1 MEYFLMATDQV
12 RKIQVPLYLRML
24 TDFAYFS
31 ITGKTK
37 GKRIE
42 RPTSYERAKMNT
54 YNLIAEKFLMKFGI
68 LSLDNS
74 SYDGGKCRL
83 QKVNM
88 GRLSGVELGRPNP
101 L

>member
-1 MEYFLMATDQV
+1 MATDQV

-31 ITGKTK
+31 ITGKTQ
-37 GKRIE
+37 GKRIDSKSA
-42 RPTSYERAKMNT
+42 TSYERATMNTT
-54 YNLIAEKFLMKFGI
+54 YNLIAERFFMKFGI

-83 QKVNM
+83 QKVDM

>member
-31 ITGKTK
+31 ITGKTQ

-42 RPTSYERAKMNT
+42 IGHFIWEGKNEYLQFDCWKVSYEVRHP
-54 YNLIAEKFLMKFGI
+54 E
-68 LSLDNS
+68 S
-74 SYDGGKCRL
+74 R
-83 QKVNM
+83 
-88 GRLSGVELGRPNP
+88 
-101 L
+101 

>member
-42 RPTSYERAKMNT
+42 IGQ
-54 YNLIAEKFLMKFGI
+54 LHMKG
-68 LSLDNS
+68 
-74 SYDGGKCRL
+74 
-83 QKVNM
+83 QK
-88 GRLSGVELGRPNP
+88 
-101 L
+101 